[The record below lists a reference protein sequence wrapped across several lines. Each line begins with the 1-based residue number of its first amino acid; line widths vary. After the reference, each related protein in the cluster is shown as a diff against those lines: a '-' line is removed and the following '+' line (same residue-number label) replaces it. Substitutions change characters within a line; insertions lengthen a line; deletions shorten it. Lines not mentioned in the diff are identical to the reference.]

1 MIPCF
6 DQLNATLSGAVY
18 DETGATIP
26 GASVTA
32 TEITTGVVPLF
43 QVMAADRRQRSKG
56 DLFGLLNLESV
67 GLGGNN
73 DEHPDDLVIRFI
85 FGVRFNRKVRSSHRL
100 LG

>member
-1 MIPCF
+1 
-6 DQLNATLSGAVY
+6 
-18 DETGATIP
+18 
-26 GASVTA
+26 
-32 TEITTGVVPLF
+32 
-43 QVMAADRRQRSKG
+43 MAADRRQRSKG

-85 FGVRFNRKVRSSHRL
+85 FGVRFNRKIRSSHRL